1 MSAFNP
7 NDFAAGFASTQAPQS
22 AAERE
27 RAYSPSSC
35 FGGNYQ
41 PYIQAYVE
49 QSRQAREEAVALG
62 GRWLDVRTGPEPAQ
76 RLDLCLPGHLPA
88 PGVPVLVFIHGGYWQ
103 ELSAQ
108 DSLFSAAQCVQR
120 GVAFCALDYTLAP
133 AASVGQ
139 IVAECRQALQVLAKG
154 AAMWGIDSRR
164 IVVAGSS
171 AGAHLAAMCCLP
183 GTETAAQRDAAVRPS
198 ASLAESPVESPDAR
212 PCAAVL
218 ISGIFDLR
226 PLIGT
231 SINDA
236 LGLTEAQAQGQ
247 SPALFRLAG
256 FPPALVCWGQ
266 IETDAFKAQS
276 RQFASALQAAG
287 TACQTLERAQRNH
300 FDVALD
306 LADPATELGR
316 QTFKLLG
323 MT

>member
-1 MSAFNP
+1 MSGSHLSDPVDGLPAT
-7 NDFAAGFASTQAPQS
+7 ASPMS

-27 RAYSPSSC
+27 LAYSPSSC
-35 FGGNYQ
+35 IGGNYQ
-41 PYIQAYVE
+41 PFIQAYVE
-49 QSRQAREEAVALG
+49 QSRQAREQAVALG

-76 RLDLCLPGHLPA
+76 RMDLCLPAHSPA
-88 PGVPVLVFIHGGYWQ
+88 QGVPVLVFIHGGYWQ

-108 DSLFSAAQCVQR
+108 DSLFSAAQCIER
-120 GVAFCALDYTLAP
+120 GVAFCACDYTLAP
-133 AASVGQ
+133 AASVGR
-139 IVAECRQALQVLAKG
+139 IVAECRQVLQILAEG
-154 AAMWGIDSRR
+154 AAQWGIDDRR

-171 AGAHLAAMCCLP
+171 AGAHLAAMCCLRAA
-183 GTETAAQRDAAVRPS
+183 EFAAQPPAAARPS
-198 ASLAESPVESPDAR
+198 ARPAANPDAR
-212 PCAAVL
+212 PSAAVL
-218 ISGIFDLR
+218 ISGIFDLQ

-236 LGLTEAQAQGQ
+236 LGLTEVQAQQQ
-247 SPALFRLAG
+247 SPAFQNLAG

-287 TACQTLERAQRNH
+287 TPCHVMEMEGRNH

-323 MT
+323 IT

>member
-1 MSAFNP
+1 MKP
-7 NDFAAGFASTQAPQS
+7 TS

-27 RAYSPSSC
+27 LGYSPSSC
-35 FGGNYQ
+35 IGGNYQ
-41 PYIQAYVE
+41 PFIQAYVE
-49 QSRQAREEAVALG
+49 QSRQAHEQALALG

-76 RLDLCLPGHLPA
+76 RIDLCLPAHSPA
-88 PGVPVLVFIHGGYWQ
+88 QGVPVLVFIHGGYWQ
-103 ELSAQ
+103 ELSAR
-108 DSLFSAAQCVQR
+108 DSLFSAAQCLAR
-120 GVAFCALDYTLAP
+120 GVAFCAVDYTLAP

-139 IVAECRQALQVLAKG
+139 IVAECRQALRVLAEG
-154 AAMWGIDSRR
+154 AAQWGIDQRR

-183 GTETAAQRDAAVRPS
+183 VTDLDAQ
-198 ASLAESPVESPDAR
+198 PDVAAR
-212 PCAAVL
+212 PKTRHRASPSAAVL
-218 ISGIFDLR
+218 ISGIFDLQ

-236 LGLTEAQAQGQ
+236 LGLTAAQAQRQ
-247 SPALFRLAG
+247 SPALHHLAG

-276 RQFASALQAAG
+276 RQFARALQAAG
-287 TACQTLERAQRNH
+287 TPCLVMEMEGRNH

-306 LADPATELGR
+306 LADQATELGR

-323 MT
+323 IN